1 MSNSINPVNPM
12 MQQDLVDP
20 QDYVQTGDVVR
31 LCEIFTSAVMDD
43 LFAQGR
49 GQDVAN
55 AITQDDALELQ
66 FFEQMLNTMPDS
78 NDKEVAELEM
88 VGIAICDIF
97 TEIAGRVELDDDKIT
112 QHIPAAMATED
123 TAEFLEKY
131 EMYSLADYVRKAIP

>member
-20 QDYVQTGDVVR
+20 QDYVQTAEVVR
-31 LCEIFTSAVMDD
+31 LSEIFTSAVMDD

-55 AITQDDALELQ
+55 AISQDDALELQ

-78 NDKEVAELEM
+78 TNKEVAELEM

-97 TEIAGRVELDDDKIT
+97 AEVAGRVELDDDKIA
-112 QHIPAAMATED
+112 QHVPPAMATED
-123 TAEFLEKY
+123 TALYLEKY
-131 EMYSLADYVRKAIP
+131 EMYSLAHYVRKAIP